1 MLRDEIR
8 ANAVRISETHFFC
21 DFADQ
26 DHTRLSAAVLYVVV
40 DGFIDSEG
48 EETQEIAAIAYGY
61 AGGQVQSDF
70 LFRRDGNTFTWY
82 YSDCSGGEWK
92 GARTTPSG
100 SHLYTEE
107 LSEYAEWSEQDQAV
121 QVMLEGLWDDFF
133 ALDDNGDTTVSDYIF
148 DKYKKDETSAHT
160 DGFDMDVLWDISPIT
175 NFTTQYSDPYYA

>member
-1 MLRDEIR
+1 M
-8 ANAVRISETHFFC
+8 RISETHFFC
-21 DFADQ
+21 DFSDQ

-48 EETQEIAAIAYGY
+48 EETQEIAAVAYGY

-70 LFRRDGNTFTWY
+70 LFRRDGNSSAWY
-82 YSDCSGGEWK
+82 YSDSSGGEWK

-107 LSEYAEWSEQDQAV
+107 LSEYAEWSEQDQAL
-121 QVMLEGLWDDFF
+121 QVMLEGIWDDFF
-133 ALDDNGDTTVSDYIF
+133 ALDENGDITVSDYIF
-148 DKYKKDETSAHT
+148 NQYKKDETLAHT
-160 DGFDMDVLWDISPIT
+160 DGFDMDVLWDISPVT